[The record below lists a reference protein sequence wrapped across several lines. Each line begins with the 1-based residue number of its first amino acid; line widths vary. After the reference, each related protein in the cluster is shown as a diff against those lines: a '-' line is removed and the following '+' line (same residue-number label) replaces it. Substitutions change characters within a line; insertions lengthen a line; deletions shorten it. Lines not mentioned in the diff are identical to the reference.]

1 MARYL
6 GIDIGGTK
14 CAVCVGDEAAQVQS
28 RRQIPTADGPE
39 ATLALLLQHA
49 RELLHDVED
58 VASIGIVCGG
68 PLDAGKGLVL
78 SPPNL
83 PGWDAIPITEYF
95 QERLDMPSFLQ
106 NDANAG
112 ALAEW
117 RHGAGKGCQN
127 MMFCTMGTGFGSGLV
142 LNGQLFEGINGN
154 AGEIG
159 HVRLAPEGPVG
170 YGKAGSVEGFC
181 SGGGIAQLAEM
192 KLQMYAS
199 EKDATVLSAHDA
211 LSAKTVAEAAVAG
224 DALAIQIFEEV
235 GDKLGNALA
244 MAVDLL
250 NLERIVIG
258 SIFVRCEELIRPAM
272 ERAMQRECLPAALA
286 VCSVVPAVL
295 GEQIGD
301 IAALTVA
308 QNGVMQNT
316 AIEVRS

>member
-14 CAVCVGDEAAQVQS
+14 CAVCVGDESANVLS
-28 RRQIPTADGPE
+28 RRQIPTAEGPE

-49 RELLHDVED
+49 QDLLPDVED

-68 PLDAGKGLVL
+68 PLNAGKGLIL

-83 PGWDAIPITEYF
+83 PGWDAIPITAYF
-95 QERLDMPSFLQ
+95 KEHLGIPSFLQ

-142 LNGQLFEGINGN
+142 LNDQLFEGINGN

-159 HVRLAPEGPVG
+159 HVRLAPDGPVG

-192 KLQMYAS
+192 YLQEQKS
-199 EKDATVLSAHDA
+199 ENESSLLRDAEI
-211 LSAKTVAEAAVAG
+211 LSAKTVAEAAFAG
-224 DALAIQIFEEV
+224 DGLAIQIFEEV
-235 GDKLGNALA
+235 GDKLGNTLSV
-244 MAVDLL
+244 AVDLL

-258 SIFVRCEELIRPAM
+258 SIFVRSETLIRPAM

-286 VCSVVPAVL
+286 VCSVLPAVL

-308 QNGVMQNT
+308 QNGIAQN
-316 AIEVRS
+316 ASEVRS

>member
-1 MARYL
+1 MARYI

-14 CAVCVGDEAAQVQS
+14 CAVCVGDEMANVQS

-39 ATLALLLQHA
+39 ATLSLLLQHT
-49 RELLHDVED
+49 RELLLNVED

-68 PLDAGKGLVL
+68 PLDAGKGLIL

-83 PGWDAIPITEYF
+83 PGWDAIPITKYF
-95 QERLDMPSFLQ
+95 QERLDIPSFLQ

-142 LNGQLFEGINGN
+142 LNGELFEGINGN

-181 SGGGIAQLAEM
+181 SGGGIAQLAKM
-192 KLQMYAS
+192 KLQAHAL
-199 EKDATVLSAHDA
+199 ENEATLLRESDT
-211 LSAKTVAEAAVAG
+211 LLAKTVAEAAFAG
-224 DALAIQIFEEV
+224 DGLAVQIFEEV
-235 GDKLGNALA
+235 GDKLGNALSV
-244 MAVDLL
+244 AVDLL
-250 NLERIVIG
+250 NLERIIIG
-258 SIFVRCEELIRPAM
+258 SIFVRCEALIRPAM

-286 VCSVVPAVL
+286 VCSVLPAVL

-308 QNGVMQNT
+308 QNGVAQN
-316 AIEVRS
+316 AMEARS